1 MQIVRF
7 NPQPSRYA
15 SRRRFG
21 VRNPN
26 SRCSTASASAPRN
39 AALNVSTWN
48 PGTKSLANLKITAL
62 ITRKKIPNV
71 NIPSGSVI
79 TFSSSPNVA
88 LNNPITITANSADFN
103 PSITNPFTKCAT
115 INSAA
120 AFNTQCNS
128 IRNISVLLAVAF
140 LFVIPEGNLLL
151 GLSFPKEICFCRPFL
166 SLPQH
171 IRILHGDSHLARAA
185 RIILPADIPPDGAVM
200 SPARIALLLS
210 FLTATALLPA
220 QPPPAPAAT
229 AAQPPDSSA
238 SIPTI
243 HVTSRLVVLDVVVSD
258 GHGRSIK
265 GLKPSDFTLT
275 EDGVLQKLSGFTEL
289 DATAEAPPAE
299 AAPEPF
305 PPDTFA
311 VQPPIAGDLP
321 RTVIVL
327 GALSFANAPQARYD
341 LKKFMK
347 TAPPG
352 VPIAIFEGDWK
363 GIHLIQDFTTDPEV
377 LQEAA
382 NSQRILPPIRVRPT
396 LPSDFPPLPGDRP
409 PDARGLASYLASIP
423 GRINLIWISDGG
435 APIGEITSEFPDV
448 SNFLH
453 DLNGATNVLHLS
465 RIAVYPIDANG
476 VTVPSG
482 NRADFD
488 LDPLFRN
495 PITAPLVTTPGE
507 LGSWALQGTGFFSSH
522 GTSLTQE
529 HPFGCVNLADLAA
542 ATGGRAFCNTNG
554 YAQAIAEVVETGS
567 HYYTI
572 SYTPTNPDWNGAIR
586 RIHIDIPRDLLQAH
600 ESASEKLQD
609 ALDSMVEQPPR
620 IEYRNSYRARS
631 APDAGPDAPDS
642 AQQRT
647 LISYSP
653 NGDPGTRR
661 VAPIQAAM
669 ALGASAPDA
678 IHFTIAATPS
688 PKSEKLPPG
697 ASLPRG
703 NYLAPGWRD
712 QPYRD
717 VQLHFSIDPKDFRF
731 TENGGLHRDAL
742 ELVAVLYRDDGAVVN
757 TFSRKFS
764 INVDGDGYNRI
775 LSAPLALDQ
784 NIAIPV
790 EGNYYLRTAVHE
802 IPTDR
807 IGAIEIPT
815 EWIKLA
821 PPQAVAAQ

>member
-1 MQIVRF
+1 
-7 NPQPSRYA
+7 
-15 SRRRFG
+15 
-21 VRNPN
+21 
-26 SRCSTASASAPRN
+26 
-39 AALNVSTWN
+39 
-48 PGTKSLANLKITAL
+48 
-62 ITRKKIPNV
+62 
-71 NIPSGSVI
+71 
-79 TFSSSPNVA
+79 
-88 LNNPITITANSADFN
+88 
-103 PSITNPFTKCAT
+103 
-115 INSAA
+115 
-120 AFNTQCNS
+120 
-128 IRNISVLLAVAF
+128 
-140 LFVIPEGNLLL
+140 
-151 GLSFPKEICFCRPFL
+151 
-166 SLPQH
+166 
-171 IRILHGDSHLARAA
+171 
-185 RIILPADIPPDGAVM
+185 M

-210 FLTATALLPA
+210 FLPATALLPA

-289 DATAEAPPAE
+289 DATAEAPPAQT
-299 AAPEPF
+299 AHEPLR
-305 PPDTFA
+305 PDTFA

-321 RTVIVL
+321 KTVIVL

-352 VPIAIFEGDWK
+352 IPIAIFEGDWK

-382 NSQRILPPIRVRPT
+382 NSQRILPPIRVRPA

-453 DLNGATNVLHLS
+453 DLNGATNVVHLS

-522 GTSLTQE
+522 GTSMTQD
-529 HPFGCVNLADLAA
+529 PGSVFGCVHLQALAA
-542 ATGGRAFCNTNG
+542 STGGRGFCNTNG
-554 YAQAIAEVVETGS
+554 YAQAISEVVETGS

-631 APDAGPDAPDS
+631 APDAVPDAPDS
-642 AQQRT
+642 AQQRR

-653 NGDPGTRR
+653 NGDSGTGR

-669 ALGASAPDA
+669 ALGAPAPDA

-731 TENGGLHRDAL
+731 TDNGGLHRDAL

-802 IPTDR
+802 IPTGR

>member
-1 MQIVRF
+1 
-7 NPQPSRYA
+7 
-15 SRRRFG
+15 
-21 VRNPN
+21 
-26 SRCSTASASAPRN
+26 
-39 AALNVSTWN
+39 
-48 PGTKSLANLKITAL
+48 
-62 ITRKKIPNV
+62 
-71 NIPSGSVI
+71 
-79 TFSSSPNVA
+79 
-88 LNNPITITANSADFN
+88 
-103 PSITNPFTKCAT
+103 
-115 INSAA
+115 
-120 AFNTQCNS
+120 
-128 IRNISVLLAVAF
+128 
-140 LFVIPEGNLLL
+140 
-151 GLSFPKEICFCRPFL
+151 
-166 SLPQH
+166 
-171 IRILHGDSHLARAA
+171 
-185 RIILPADIPPDGAVM
+185 M

-220 QPPPAPAAT
+220 QPPAPAAT

-243 HVTSRLVVLDVVVSD
+243 HVTSRLVVLDVVVTD

-265 GLKPSDFTLT
+265 GLKSADFTLT
-275 EDGVLQKLSGFTEL
+275 EDGVPQKLSAVTET
-289 DATAEAPPAE
+289 DATAEAPLAQT
-299 AAPEPF
+299 APEPL
-305 PPDTFA
+305 PPNTFA

-327 GALSFANAPQARYD
+327 GALSFASAPQARDD

-347 TAPPG
+347 TVPAG

-363 GIHLIQDFTTDPEV
+363 GIHLIQDFTTDNEV

-453 DLNGATNVLHLS
+453 DLNGATNVVHLS

-476 VTVPSG
+476 VVVPG
-482 NRADFD
+482 GDRADFD
-488 LDPLFRN
+488 QDALFRN
-495 PITAPLVTTPGE
+495 PITAPLITPLE
-507 LGSWALQGTGFFSSH
+507 SPEWSWALQGTGFFSGH
-522 GTSLTQE
+522 GTS
-529 HPFGCVNLADLAA
+529 PFQDPNHNWACANLSRLAA
-542 ATGGRAFCNTNG
+542 STGGRGFCNTNG

-572 SYTPTNPDWNGAIR
+572 SYTPTNSNWNGATR
-586 RIHIDIPRDLLQAH
+586 RIKIEIPRDILQAH

-609 ALDSMVEQPPR
+609 ALDSMVEEPPR
-620 IEYRNSYRARS
+620 IEYRNTYRARS
-631 APDAGPDAPDS
+631 APDAVPGTPDS

-653 NGDPGTRR
+653 LGDLGAGRKII
-661 VAPIQAAM
+661 PIQAAM

-697 ASLPRG
+697 VSLPRG
-703 NYLAPGWRD
+703 NFLAPGWRD

-731 TENGGLHRDAL
+731 TDNGGLHRDAL
-742 ELVAVLYRDDGAVVN
+742 ELVAVLYRDDGVVVN

-790 EGNYYLRTAVHE
+790 EGNYILRTAVHE